1 MLARRLIRSRFSE
14 PQDCAVFGFFSRNEP
29 VVASGGLK
37 CLKLLHNF
45 SSLCSLPREGH
56 VAKHAYE

>member
-14 PQDCAVFGFFSRNEP
+14 PQDSAVFGFFSRNEP
-29 VVASGGLK
+29 VVASGSLK